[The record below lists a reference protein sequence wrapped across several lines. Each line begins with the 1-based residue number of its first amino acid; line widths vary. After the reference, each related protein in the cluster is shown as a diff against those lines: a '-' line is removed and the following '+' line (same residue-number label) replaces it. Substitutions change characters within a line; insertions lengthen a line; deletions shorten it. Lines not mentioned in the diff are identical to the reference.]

1 MNDGGKSAIAAGDE
15 VASVSEAK
23 ALEKK
28 IKQLEQM
35 PGRKTMEAKILRD
48 ALEIAQAKS

>member
-1 MNDGGKSAIAAGDE
+1 MNVGGKSASAAGDE